1 MTDAQVL
8 EAVLD
13 HLHRCILRA
22 EFDLLPKIL
31 EETERRLE
39 QLHPLS
45 DKSVLERLKYKAD
58 RNGRC
63 LQAAARGL
71 RAAQRRLGEVSTTDK
86 QLSTY
91 TKSGK
96 RSEVATMPGAMA
108 KRL

>member
-1 MTDAQVL
+1 MTDAVGL

-13 HLHRCILRA
+13 QLHHCILTA
-22 EFDLLPKIL
+22 DFASLPKII
-31 EETERRLE
+31 EETER
-39 QLHPLS
+39 Q
-45 DKSVLERLKYKAD
+45 LERLASLSDRSVVQRLKHKAD

-71 RAAQRRLGEVSTTDK
+71 RAAQRRLGEVSAADT

-96 RSEVATMPGAMA
+96 RNEVALMPGAMA

>member
-1 MTDAQVL
+1 MTEAFGL

-13 HLHRCILRA
+13 QLHHCILTA
-22 EFDLLPKIL
+22 DFVLLPKIL
-31 EETERRLE
+31 EETERQLE
-39 QLHPLS
+39 HLHPLS
-45 DKSVLERLKYKAD
+45 DRTVLERLKYKAD

-63 LQAAARGL
+63 LQAASRGL

-91 TKSGK
+91 TKTGK
-96 RSEVATMPGAMA
+96 RSEVAVMPGAMA